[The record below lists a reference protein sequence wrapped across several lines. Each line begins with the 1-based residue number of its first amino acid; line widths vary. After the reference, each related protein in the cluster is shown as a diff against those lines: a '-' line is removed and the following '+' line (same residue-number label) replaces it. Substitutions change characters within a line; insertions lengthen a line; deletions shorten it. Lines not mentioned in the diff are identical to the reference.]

1 MEDVVQ
7 LLEYSVILEWGFD
20 RAADSMAQ
28 DPIKDSVVSMEVWRK
43 KMLGGR
49 GEAVVTNGRRNNGR
63 KNILESDQH
72 DPHTIPL
79 IKGVKGR
86 RVFELDHLKAGDDRA
101 PKLPLTGK
109 RAQGG

>member
-63 KNILESDQH
+63 KNIFNQLSMTHKTRQ
-72 DPHTIPL
+72 
-79 IKGVKGR
+79 GVKGKSLR
-86 RVFELDHLKAGDDRA
+86 IG
-101 PKLPLTGK
+101 P
-109 RAQGG
+109 

>member
-63 KNILESDQH
+63 KNIFESDQH
-72 DPHTIPL
+72 DPHNPVDQ
-79 IKGVKGR
+79 G
-86 RVFELDHLKAGDDRA
+86 
-101 PKLPLTGK
+101 GK
-109 RAQGG
+109 RKESLRIGPS

>member
-63 KNILESDQH
+63 KNIFNQISMIHKL
-72 DPHTIPL
+72 PTVRIKGV
-79 IKGVKGR
+79 KGVKGR
-86 RVFELDHLKAGDDRA
+86 RVFELDHLESLSHYR
-101 PKLPLTGK
+101 
-109 RAQGG
+109 

>member
-63 KNILESDQH
+63 KNIFESDIGMIH
-72 DPHTIPL
+72 I
-79 IKGVKGR
+79 
-86 RVFELDHLKAGDDRA
+86 A
-101 PKLPLTGK
+101 P
-109 RAQGG
+109 

>member
-63 KNILESDQH
+63 KNILDQISMIH
-72 DPHTIPL
+72 
-79 IKGVKGR
+79 IKAWQGVKGKSLSTSK
-86 RVFELDHLKAGDDRA
+86 VG
-101 PKLPLTGK
+101 PP
-109 RAQGG
+109 

>member
-63 KNILESDQH
+63 KNIL
-72 DPHTIPL
+72 
-79 IKGVKGR
+79 
-86 RVFELDHLKAGDDRA
+86 
-101 PKLPLTGK
+101 
-109 RAQGG
+109 GGGMYVPNWLYL